1 MFQIPRGG
9 HDYLTFQRVA
19 LQRIARGRPVLSS
32 KNHSPPKTLKSET
45 KAKAKVTTVPGAG
58 KPQAKSQQMKHLK
71 SIEALAKRPNRVP
84 YLESDSSDSEHEQQ
98 EEPMTGMD
106 AIKEARGFVAVPHT
120 L

>member
-1 MFQIPRGG
+1 
-9 HDYLTFQRVA
+9 
-19 LQRIARGRPVLSS
+19 
-32 KNHSPPKTLKSET
+32 
-45 KAKAKVTTVPGAG
+45 
-58 KPQAKSQQMKHLK
+58 MKHLK